1 MPSLTEPELTED
13 RLLGGRVRF
22 WQPRQGYRA
31 AIDPVLL
38 AAAVAPEPDAVVL
51 DAGTGSGAAALCLAA
66 RVQGCRI
73 VGLERDPDLLAI
85 ATRNFAAAAEPGRLQ
100 LVAGDLFAPPATLTA
115 MQFDQ
120 VLTNPPFHITGSVT
134 PPRTFTSRA
143 AHLAERDLPSWI
155 TACLA
160 RLRPRGW
167 LTLIH
172 RADQLDVILAAL
184 AGRAGDAIVCPLWP
198 DAAAGAAKRVIVA
211 ARKTGR
217 GPLRLGRGLVL
228 HEADGRF
235 TAAAEAIL
243 RSGASLPL

>member
-1 MPSLTEPELTED
+1 MPSPAESALTED

-38 AAAVAPEPDAVVL
+38 AAAVAPGPGALVL

-66 RVQGCRI
+66 RVPDCRI
-73 VGLERDPDLLAI
+73 VGLERDPELLAI
-85 ATRNFAAAAEPGRLQ
+85 AARNFAADPERLQ
-100 LVAGDLFAPPATLTA
+100 LVAGDLFAPPAAIVT
-115 MQFDQ
+115 MPFDH
-120 VLTNPPFHITGSVT
+120 VLTNPPFHPSGSAT
-134 PPRTFTSRA
+134 PPRTSTGRA
-143 AHLAERDLPSWI
+143 AHLAERDLASWI

-172 RADQLDVILAAL
+172 RADQLDVILTAL
-184 AGRAGDAIVCPLWP
+184 AGRAGDANVCPLWP
-198 DAAAGAAKRVIVA
+198 DATAGAARRVIVA

-235 TAAAEAIL
+235 TAPAEAIL
-243 RSGASLPL
+243 RDGLPLTL

>member
-1 MPSLTEPELTED
+1 MPSLTEPDLTED

-22 WQPRQGYRA
+22 WQPRHGYRA

-38 AAAVAPEPDAVVL
+38 AAAVAPEPGAAVL

-66 RVQGCRI
+66 RVSGCRI
-73 VGLERDPDLLAI
+73 VGLERDPELLAV
-85 ATRNFAAAAEPGRLQ
+85 AARNFAADRYPDRLQ
-100 LVAGDLFAPPATLTA
+100 LVTGDLFAPPAAITA

-120 VLTNPPFHITGSVT
+120 VLTNPPFHMSGSAT
-134 PPRTFTSRA
+134 PPRTLTGRA

-155 TACLA
+155 AACLA

-172 RADQLDVILAAL
+172 RADQLDVILTAL

-198 DAAAGAAKRVIVA
+198 DATAGTAKRVIVA

-243 RSGASLPL
+243 RDGASLQL